1 MAINISNSNPDLRPK
16 KYAEVDNN
24 IYEYEKTEV
33 RPVNVG
39 ALPNTKEKKY

>member
-1 MAINISNSNPDLRPK
+1 MQSMTK
-16 KYAEVDNN
+16 K
-24 IYEYEKTEV
+24 IYKYEKTEV